1 MSFFKLSTGET
12 AQASESFEVEG
23 GSNYVFADGSTV
35 MTMIDDAKWQ
45 SFDGGE
51 RFINLRFSVVAPATD
66 ANGVK
71 IANRKLF
78 ARLYPI
84 DGDRKNKGDKAPQK
98 RDRDLKMLLAIDAN
112 VYGKLAKIDGEP
124 SDSDLQS
131 SLMGKPFVSKWGA
144 YEMGDRKGNWLM
156 GVFNAT
162 KELSVSGGDSA
173 PVQQKPESSGGLSQ
187 GTAFD
192 DDIPFAPCF

>member
-1 MSFFKLSTGET
+1 MSFFKLSTGENAT
-12 AQASESFEVEG
+12 ATDSFEVEG
-23 GSNYVFADGSTV
+23 GGNYIFADGSTV

-78 ARLYPI
+78 TRLYPI
-84 DGDRKNKGDKAPQK
+84 DGNRAQKGDKANQK

-112 VYGKLAKIDGEP
+112 VYGKLATLTGEP
-124 SDSDLQS
+124 TDSDLQS
-131 SLMGKPFVSKWGA
+131 ALMGKPFVTKWGA
-144 YEMGDRKGNWLM
+144 YDMNGRQGNWLM

-162 KELSVSGGDSA
+162 KETSVGGGSQEAKVEDK
-173 PVQQKPESSGGLSQ
+173 KP
-187 GTAFD
+187 AFD
-192 DDIPFAPCF
+192 DQIPFD